1 MKGLD
6 RFDPLYPAS
15 LYFDMPKKALLPVL
29 GDNGDFYYSTVKK
42 FFLSTFSLFSLTPP
56 VVLANGVIL
65 STRGYNCDFKLL
77 IKPLSPTETT
87 DYGRH

>member
-1 MKGLD
+1 MECSTMKGLD

-42 FFLSTFSLFSLTPP
+42 FFLRPFRCS
-56 VVLANGVIL
+56 
-65 STRGYNCDFKLL
+65 
-77 IKPLSPTETT
+77 
-87 DYGRH
+87 H